1 MQHSMEGLSTVSV
14 VLDLTEAAEAAE
26 AALKLAER
34 KREVVQCLDLVYRPR
49 QKLKEV

>member
-1 MQHSMEGLSTVSV
+1 MQHSMEGLSTISV
-14 VLDLTEAAEAAE
+14 VLDLTEAAE

-34 KREVVQCLDLVYRPR
+34 KREAVRCLDWVYRPR